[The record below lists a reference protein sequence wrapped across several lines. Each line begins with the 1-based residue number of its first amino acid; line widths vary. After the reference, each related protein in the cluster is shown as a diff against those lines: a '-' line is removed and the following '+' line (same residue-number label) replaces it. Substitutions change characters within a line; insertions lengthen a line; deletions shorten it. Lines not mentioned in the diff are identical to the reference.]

1 MHEPTPLH
9 NMHNAISENR
19 SIVKKALEFV
29 QALHMTQIRAKPAP
43 TSIPRFPVPPEIL
56 PAIAAAIA
64 TAVRRIAVPHETD
77 TIPHRIRYAASNV
90 KAAVVNM
97 AAASGRRYLRSA
109 ILLPFCFNEKIPL
122 AKQDVVSSYFRKGDL
137 ILDSADYSSFFL
149 PPKRPPDLPFLA
161 SSASTRALVEMA
173 HFVT

>member
-1 MHEPTPLH
+1 MHEPTQLH

-19 SIVKKALEFV
+19 SIVKKELEFV
-29 QALHMTQIRAKPAP
+29 QALHMVPIRAKPTP

-64 TAVRRIAVPHETD
+64 TAVRRIAGPHETD
-77 TIPHRIRYAASNV
+77 TNPHRIRYAASNV
-90 KAAVVNM
+90 KAAAVNT
-97 AAASGRRYLRSA
+97 AAAIDRRYLRSA